1 MVPGQPGRERSAGL
15 RAIRDELMR
24 SASRRFLTM
33 LMVLLFVQL
42 AVPRNV
48 TAQTELSAADRDLL
62 IRARQAGL
70 SPRRARQGRRHDA
83 DGRPRAA
90 RRAGARPGPAARRD
104 PARPAALARGDA
116 RRADGS
122 RLRAGLRQP
131 PARGAARLLLDDSW
145 SGHGE
150 VPVLGPGDLTYREVA
165 EIMSDVLGRPVRF
178 EQLSAE
184 ALKASLRQRGWSEAM
199 AQAMVDMA
207 VAKNA
212 GLDNAEPR
220 TPEATTPTTLRQWCE
235 EVPRPAVASAG

>member
-1 MVPGQPGRERSAGL
+1 M
-15 RAIRDELMR
+15 
-24 SASRRFLTM
+24 
-33 LMVLLFVQL
+33 
-42 AVPRNV
+42 
-48 TAQTELSAADRDLL
+48 
-62 IRARQAGL
+62 
-70 SPRRARQGRRHDA
+70 
-83 DGRPRAA
+83 
-90 RRAGARPGPAARRD
+90 
-104 PARPAALARGDA
+104 
-116 RRADGS
+116 
-122 RLRAGLRQP
+122 
-131 PARGAARLLLDDSW
+131 
-145 SGHGE
+145 
-150 VPVLGPGDLTYREVA
+150 LGPGDLTYREVA